1 MKENNKLAWF
11 SNHGSD
17 LISYGG
23 LVFCLV
29 IFSVLSSVN
38 GTRMWSSYNIG
49 IIIQAVSIYA
59 VLTLGAMFIYS
70 MGYMD
75 ISAGSQVGVYAI
87 VFILVANKTGKVW
100 VAFLSILGLALLSG
114 FINGYV
120 AVMLGL
126 PSIVTSIFLMSIF
139 GGVQVLIMEKIGINS
154 LPLEGEPK
162 NLLTKLNNMKFEI
175 GDIKIYWFMIAVIAV
190 VAVIVIF
197 LYNYTRLGEIVKSIG
212 ANPTATQY
220 SGINTTIWKVLA
232 YAVFGTCV
240 AVASFLLV
248 MKTGAVGKGTGTGYA
263 MDIMVSLLL
272 GGMPLSGG
280 MKSKVSSALIGSF
293 TYVILSNGLTLAG
306 VSTSV
311 GYLIRALIF
320 IAVILITCRKKDGVL
335 PR

>member
-1 MKENNKLAWF
+1 MKKEKGNTWF

-23 LVFCLV
+23 LVFCII
-29 IFSVLSSVN
+29 IFTILS
-38 GTRMWSSYNIG
+38 GGKLWSTYNLNIL
-49 IIIQAVSIYA
+49 IQAVCVYA
-59 VLTLGAMFIYS
+59 VLALGAMFIYS

-87 VFILVANKTGKVW
+87 VFIVLANKTGNLW
-100 VAFLSILGLALLSG
+100 LAFLVILALALLCG

-139 GGVQVLIMEKIGINS
+139 GGIQALSMEKIGLNS
-154 LPLEGEPK
+154 LNIDKEARAVLK
-162 NLLTKLNNMKFEI
+162 SFNDLSITI
-175 GDIKIYWFMIAVIAV
+175 GNTKIYWFMPLVIIV
-190 VAVIVIF
+190 VAIIVIF
-197 LYNYTRLGEIVKSIG
+197 LYNFTRLGEIVKNIG
-212 ANPTATQY
+212 ANQTATEY
-220 SGINTTIWKVLA
+220 SGINTTVWKVLA
-232 YAVFGTCV
+232 YAIFGTCV
-240 AVASFLLV
+240 AIASFLLV
-248 MKTGAVGKGTGTGYA
+248 VKTGAAGKGTGTGYA
-263 MDIMVSLLL
+263 MDIMVALLL

-280 MKSKVSSALIGSF
+280 MKSKVSSSLIGSF

-311 GYLIRALIF
+311 GYLIKALIF
-320 IAVILITCRKKDGVL
+320 LVVILITCRKKDGVL